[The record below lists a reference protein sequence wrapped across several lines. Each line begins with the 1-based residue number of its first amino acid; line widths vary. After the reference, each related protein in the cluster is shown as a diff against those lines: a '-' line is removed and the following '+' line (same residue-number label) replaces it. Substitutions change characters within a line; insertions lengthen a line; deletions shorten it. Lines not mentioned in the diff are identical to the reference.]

1 MPIVALFVVLGC
13 LALLLAA
20 LPVALAVTVAIAK
33 WIVSSG
39 FLWALLAV
47 AVIVPLLVWLDPR
60 ERRNR

>member
-1 MPIVALFVVLGC
+1 MPIVAVFVVLGC

-20 LPVALAVTVAIAK
+20 LPVALAVVVAIAK
-33 WIVSSG
+33 WIVASG

-47 AVIVPLLVWLDPR
+47 VVIVPLIVWLDPR